1 MAKAKKSRKGLKIFL
16 IVLASIILFCV
27 VAGVIG
33 YTASRARR
41 TGGYEADPDERIA
54 LDESGSIGRVKITT
68 LPLAENTTLSRCSYS
83 FSGRVIVV
91 TREGADTV
99 ITTMNDDGTDPLE
112 VYRGSGA
119 GTSRILPF
127 KDNTR
132 VLMGDNIL
140 EAPEG
145 YTLDNCPA
153 DSGKLVPI
161 EFPREFSSDSAVVQK
176 WTEVIIAPDCEHFAW
191 TIRRSDCGAVNAM
204 GSLKRSGDKYI
215 IENAQ
220 YISSMNGFILDPDVR
235 GRLIAEPVI
244 GGEVKQ
250 FIDGGRA
257 ISLVGSAP
265 NGMADSVKQD
275 IATGEVTLLSC
286 APGYD
291 ETTLLSP
298 DERLGAVM
306 TSRFSDKTDMGALGL
321 VERPLGQPLHNI
333 LAQVYMYCVTG
344 VRSGREGN
352 VGPALVEMD
361 RAVSDTEYKGVY
373 LGDPDEKFIFRSPLS
388 WNDTGTKLMWIE
400 GKKSGGGVRVRIA
413 ELLDYTPGNITEAV
427 LTPDVGDYATA
438 PAKSMD
444 FAGKLY
450 GKASG
455 YAELTRKIG
464 FLSNISIRIVYHDYS
479 DDGISF
485 YNGTEESSGAIM
497 TDADY
502 KADITVTG
510 ADGSQKG
517 RLEADVRFTAA
528 YSIARLFG
536 ANAPEL
542 KSGSYARAEY
552 LGKTRDFSHLVK

>member
-1 MAKAKKSRKGLKIFL
+1 MQKGKTRRSGLKIFL
-16 IVLASIILFCV
+16 IIIAAVVVFCV

-33 YTASRARR
+33 YTMSRMKRSA
-41 TGGYEADPDERIA
+41 GYISDPDERIA
-54 LDESGSIGRVKITT
+54 VDEEGGLGRVRIAT
-68 LPLAENTTLSRCSYS
+68 LPLSADTVLARCSYS
-83 FSGRVIVV
+83 FSGRVVVV

-99 ITTMNDDGTDPLE
+99 ITTVNDDGTAPLE
-112 VYRGSGA
+112 VYRGSGS

-132 VLMGDNIL
+132 VLMGDNVL
-140 EAPEG
+140 EVPEG

-153 DSGKLVPI
+153 GSGKLVPI
-161 EFPREFSSDSAVVQK
+161 EFPSEFSSDSAVVDK
-176 WTEVIIAPDCEHFAW
+176 WTEVIIAPDCVHFAW

-204 GSLKRSGDKYI
+204 GELRKSGDRYV
-215 IENAQ
+215 IENAE
-220 YISSMNGFILDPDVR
+220 YISSMNGFTQDPSDPEKLV
-235 GRLIAEPVI
+235 AEPVI

-250 FIDGGRA
+250 FIEGGRA
-257 ISLVGSAP
+257 ISLVGAAP

-275 IATGEVTLLSC
+275 IATGEVTLLSR

-298 DERLGAVM
+298 DESLGAVM

-321 VERPLGQPLHNI
+321 VERPIGQPLHNI

-352 VGPALVEMD
+352 VGPALVEME
-361 RAVSDTEYKGVY
+361 RALSDINYKGVY
-373 LGDPDEKFIFRSPLS
+373 LGDPNEEFIFRSPLS

-413 ELLDYTPGNITEAV
+413 ELIDYTPGEAV
-427 LTPDVGDYATA
+427 GTAETPEVGGYATA

-444 FAGKLY
+444 FSGRLY

-455 YAELTRKIG
+455 YAELTRKTG
-464 FLSNISIRIVYHDYS
+464 FLSNISIKVVYHDYS
-479 DDGISF
+479 DDGVNY
-485 YNGTEESSGAIM
+485 YNGSEESSGAIL

-502 KADITVTG
+502 RSDITVTG
-510 ADGSQKG
+510 ADGSVRG
-517 RLEADVRFTAA
+517 RLKADVRFTAA

-536 ANAPEL
+536 ANGPEL
-542 KSGSYARAEY
+542 KAGSYADAEY
-552 LGKTRDFSHLVK
+552 LGESRDFSALVK

>member
-27 VAGVIG
+27 VAGVVG
-33 YTASRARR
+33 YAASRARR

-54 LDESGSIGRVKITT
+54 LDERGSIGRVKITT
-68 LPLAENTTLSRCSYS
+68 LPLAESTTLSRCSYS

-204 GSLKRSGDKYI
+204 GSLKKSGDKYV

-235 GRLIAEPVI
+235 GRLIARPVI

-250 FIDGGRA
+250 FIDG
-257 ISLVGSAP
+257 
-265 NGMADSVKQD
+265 
-275 IATGEVTLLSC
+275 
-286 APGYD
+286 
-291 ETTLLSP
+291 
-298 DERLGAVM
+298 
-306 TSRFSDKTDMGALGL
+306 
-321 VERPLGQPLHNI
+321 
-333 LAQVYMYCVTG
+333 
-344 VRSGREGN
+344 GREGN

-361 RAVSDTEYKGVY
+361 RAVSDMEYKGVY
-373 LGDPDEKFIFRSPLS
+373 LGDPGEEFIFRSPLS
-388 WNDTGTKLMWIE
+388 WNDAGSKLMWIE

-413 ELLDYTPGNITEAV
+413 ELLDYKPGNITEAV
-427 LTPDVGDYATA
+427 LTPDVGGYATA

-455 YAELTRKIG
+455 YAELTRRTG

-502 KADITVTG
+502 KAYITVTG
-510 ADGSQKG
+510 ADGSEKG
-517 RLEADVRFTAA
+517 RLDADVHFTAA

-552 LGKTRDFSHLVK
+552 LGKTADFSLLVK